1 MPARTDRSR
10 TPQPNLFPEVYS
22 ARELAA
28 AGGVSTWV
36 VRQLIASADIPT
48 VDGELV
54 SQEEALRA
62 VRGLRSGRL
71 AVHSWGARPGVLGGA
86 LLSRDMG
93 DRQSQGLSAL
103 ASTTLHMGVILL
115 VALLTTVSL
124 TTASDDTDS
133 SRPQLARL
141 IFIAEPGPGGGGGG
155 GGLRMPE
162 PPPRAEREGARAVS
176 SPVPERII
184 RTRIE
189 PTVEPEERPLEA
201 DPLPRILAP
210 VLAAAADQRNI
221 TGLRHDVDRHDVD
234 RVTRESTGPG
244 IDGGVGTGSGT
255 GLGAGRGAGL
265 GPGTGGGF
273 GGGAYRPGSGIVPP
287 RLVHEERPRY
297 TEDARH
303 RGITG
308 DVLLEIIVL
317 RDGSVGDV
325 RLLRRLGA
333 GLDEQAIEAVRQW
346 RFSPAEKSGTP
357 VDVVVEVAVEFN
369 LR

>member
-1 MPARTDRSR
+1 MPARTARSR
-10 TPQPNLFPEVYS
+10 SPKPGPQLELYS
-22 ARELAA
+22 ARELSAA
-28 AGGVSTWV
+28 AGVTPWI

-48 VDGELV
+48 VDGEFV
-54 SQEEALRA
+54 PQREALQA
-62 VRGLRSGRL
+62 VRGLRSGSL
-71 AVHSWGARPGVLGGA
+71 TVQSPVARPGVFGGA
-86 LLSRDMG
+86 LLSRDMS

-103 ASTTLHMGVILL
+103 VSTTLHLVVILL
-115 VALLTTVSL
+115 VAWLTTVSL
-124 TTASDDTDS
+124 RTATKDTASDQ
-133 SRPQLARL
+133 PQLARL
-141 IFIAEPGPGGGGGG
+141 IFIAEPGTGGGGGG

-162 PPPRAEREGARAVS
+162 PPPTAKRKGSRTVS
-176 SPVPERII
+176 SPIPERI
-184 RTRIE
+184 TQKRIE
-189 PTVEPEERPLEA
+189 PIEPDAPPLQT
-201 DPLPRILAP
+201 DPLPRFLAP

-221 TGLRHDVDRHDVD
+221 RGLRADADP
-234 RVTRESTGPG
+234 VTAKSAGPG

-255 GLGAGRGAGL
+255 GLEAGRGGGI

-273 GGGAYRPGSGIVPP
+273 GGGAYRPGSGVAPP
-287 RLVHEERPRY
+287 RLIHEERPRY
-297 TEDARH
+297 TEDARQ

-333 GLDEQAIEAVRQW
+333 GLDEQAIQAVRQW

>member
-1 MPARTDRSR
+1 MPARTARSGS
-10 TPQPNLFPEVYS
+10 PKPGPLPELYS

-28 AGGVSTWV
+28 AAGVSTSI

-48 VDGELV
+48 VDGEFVL
-54 SQEEALRA
+54 QGDALQA
-62 VRGLRSGRL
+62 ARGLRGGHL
-71 AVHSWGARPGVLGGA
+71 TVYLPVARPGVLGGA
-86 LLSRDMG
+86 LLSRDMA
-93 DRQSQGLSAL
+93 DRRSQGFSAL
-103 ASTTLHMGVILL
+103 ASTTLHLGVILS

-124 TTASDDTDS
+124 TTASDDADS
-133 SRPQLARL
+133 DRPQLGRL

-155 GGLRMPE
+155 GGLWMPE
-162 PPPRAEREGARAVS
+162 PPPAAERRGARTVS
-176 SPVPERII
+176 SPVPERI
-184 RTRIE
+184 TPKRIE
-189 PTVEPEERPLEA
+189 PAVEPEERPLRA

-210 VLAAAADQRNI
+210 VLAAAADRRNI
-221 TGLRHDVDRHDVD
+221 RGLRHDADPVPS
-234 RVTRESTGPG
+234 ESSGPG

-255 GLGAGRGAGL
+255 GLDSGRGAGL

-273 GGGAYRPGSGIVPP
+273 GGGAYRPGSGISPP
-287 RLVHEERPRY
+287 RLIHEERPRY
-297 TEDARH
+297 TEDARQ

-325 RLLRRLGA
+325 RLLRRLGG
-333 GLDEQAIEAVRQW
+333 GLDEQAIQAVRQW